1 MTSLRGSGGRARS
14 GWSKQG
20 KRSGTGGG
28 RGAVVYGLA
37 LLLAVTV
44 LTLAGPGTPPAVAG
58 PDRPAA
64 GAGGAAAVSGAG
76 GAAAASPHPRTPGF
90 AEGIFAVVPGA
101 DEVRAA
107 GPCSGKLARRIVFR
121 TGELHVYK
129 SRRYACAITHAKSPG
144 TPRQMVLSIQA
155 HGGRPVVDRGR
166 YTRQAGP
173 RTVHALNRC
182 VRAYGA
188 VGGYGGSTGW
198 ILC

>member
-1 MTSLRGSGGRARS
+1 MTNLRGSGGRTRS
-14 GWSKQG
+14 GRST
-20 KRSGTGGG
+20 RSGAGGG
-28 RGAVVYGLA
+28 RRAAAYGLA
-37 LLLAVTV
+37 LLLAVTA

-58 PDRPAA
+58 PDRPAVA
-64 GAGGAAAVSGAG
+64 TGSAAAT
-76 GAAAASPHPRTPGF
+76 SPHLRNPGT

-101 DEVRAA
+101 EEVRAA
-107 GPCSGKLARRIVFR
+107 GPCSGKLARRVVFR
-121 TGELHVYK
+121 TGELRVYK

-173 RTVHALNRC
+173 RSVHALNRC
-182 VRAYGA
+182 VRASGS